1 MARRKVEKTVKE
13 SAPSNQENQPQIE
26 EPKHFSLIDQEVER
40 QIVAIRSMRDVGI
53 EHLLTELRLL
63 RSYFSKEQLN
73 TPALQFFKENLP
85 NLSIERNEENGEFHV
100 KWNDNVDDLSDG
112 ANINASL
119 LRRLSLAYPSCS
131 ANLSVGRFGL
141 SSDAVKTSIFGAADN
156 LQMTDIVLEGQSD
169 SQMLGMHDGLRTPGV
184 TSQRLSIGMTPKTQ
198 RLPKR
203 GEILLSVR
211 GSPLGVFKEDNME
224 AINEH
229 LNREFQAVTLEVDK
243 LAGLSQAGVIRS
255 TRSEKIQMTGSFL
268 CQGNVAAIRLVILIC
283 RYLVEYPSLVFE
295 NAKIVAAVIR
305 QL

>member
-1 MARRKVEKTVKE
+1 MARGRVKKAVKE
-13 SAPSNQENQPQIE
+13 SASSKQENQPQVE
-26 EPKHFSLIDQEVER
+26 EPEQFPVMDQAVER
-40 QIVAIRSMRDVGI
+40 QIAAIRAMRDVGI

-63 RSYFSKEQLN
+63 RSYFTKEQLK
-73 TPALQFFKENLP
+73 TPVLQFFKENLP
-85 NLSIERNEENGEFHV
+85 TLSIERNEENGEFLV

-131 ANLSVGRFGL
+131 ANLSVGRFGFGL

-224 AINEH
+224 AINESG
-229 LNREFQAVTLEVDK
+229 ED
-243 LAGLSQAGVIRS
+243 
-255 TRSEKIQMTGSFL
+255 
-268 CQGNVAAIRLVILIC
+268 
-283 RYLVEYPSLVFE
+283 
-295 NAKIVAAVIR
+295 
-305 QL
+305 

>member
-1 MARRKVEKTVKE
+1 MARRRVKKTVKE

-26 EPKHFSLIDQEVER
+26 EPKHFPLIDQEVER

-85 NLSIERNEENGEFHV
+85 NLSIERNEENGEFLV
-100 KWNDNVDDLSDG
+100 KWNDNVDELSDG

-141 SSDAVKTSIFGAADN
+141 SSNAVKTSIFGAADN
-156 LQMTDIVLEGQSD
+156 LQMADI
-169 SQMLGMHDGLRTPGV
+169 V

-224 AINEH
+224 AINESD
-229 LNREFQAVTLEVDK
+229 ED
-243 LAGLSQAGVIRS
+243 
-255 TRSEKIQMTGSFL
+255 
-268 CQGNVAAIRLVILIC
+268 
-283 RYLVEYPSLVFE
+283 
-295 NAKIVAAVIR
+295 
-305 QL
+305 

>member
-1 MARRKVEKTVKE
+1 MARRRVKKTVKE

-26 EPKHFSLIDQEVER
+26 EPKHFPLIDQEVER

-85 NLSIERNEENGEFHV
+85 NLSIERNEENGEFLV
-100 KWNDNVDDLSDG
+100 KWNDNVDELSDG

-141 SSDAVKTSIFGAADN
+141 SSNAVKTSIFGAADN
-156 LQMTDIVLEGQSD
+156 LQMTDI
-169 SQMLGMHDGLRTPGV
+169 V

-224 AINEH
+224 AINESD
-229 LNREFQAVTLEVDK
+229 ED
-243 LAGLSQAGVIRS
+243 
-255 TRSEKIQMTGSFL
+255 
-268 CQGNVAAIRLVILIC
+268 
-283 RYLVEYPSLVFE
+283 
-295 NAKIVAAVIR
+295 
-305 QL
+305 

>member
-1 MARRKVEKTVKE
+1 MARRRVKTTVKE
-13 SAPSNQENQPQIE
+13 SAPSNQENQSQIE
-26 EPKHFSLIDQEVER
+26 EPKHFPLIDQEVER

-85 NLSIERNEENGEFHV
+85 NLSIERNEENGEFLV

-224 AINEH
+224 AINESD
-229 LNREFQAVTLEVDK
+229 ED
-243 LAGLSQAGVIRS
+243 
-255 TRSEKIQMTGSFL
+255 
-268 CQGNVAAIRLVILIC
+268 
-283 RYLVEYPSLVFE
+283 
-295 NAKIVAAVIR
+295 
-305 QL
+305 

>member
-1 MARRKVEKTVKE
+1 MARRRVKKTVKE

-26 EPKHFSLIDQEVER
+26 EPKHFPLIDQEVER

-85 NLSIERNEENGEFHV
+85 NLSIERNEENGEFLV
-100 KWNDNVDDLSDG
+100 KWNDNVDELSDG

-141 SSDAVKTSIFGAADN
+141 SSNAVKTSIFGAADN

-224 AINEH
+224 AIN
-229 LNREFQAVTLEVDK
+229 
-243 LAGLSQAGVIRS
+243 GLSQAGVIRS
-255 TRSEKIQMTGSFL
+255 TRSEKIQVTGSFL

>member
-13 SAPSNQENQPQIE
+13 SAPSNQENRPQIE
-26 EPKHFSLIDQEVER
+26 EPKHFPLIDQEVER

-85 NLSIERNEENGEFHV
+85 NLSIERNEENGEFLV

-184 TSQRLSIGMTPKTQ
+184 TGQRLSIGMTPKTQ

-224 AINEH
+224 AIN
-229 LNREFQAVTLEVDK
+229 
-243 LAGLSQAGVIRS
+243 GLSQAGVIRS

-305 QL
+305 QLVAKGNTSSL